1 MQIRC
6 RHCTKTLLLPA
17 DGALP
22 QNCPHCQAA
31 PGPGMLG
38 AYEPVRLLAAGGM
51 GEVYLARHRELG
63 TEVAIKLLR
72 PMPLDQLP
80 ALRERFAREA
90 RLAARV
96 AHPGVVRVLAS
107 ELADDRPY
115 LVLELVRGRTLRTL
129 LAGGPPTI
137 AEALRLAIATA
148 EVLAEAHAHGVL
160 HRDVKPDNVMVQD
173 DGRVRVLDFGIAR
186 AIADDAPLTRTGEL
200 VGTPEYMAPEQLLE
214 GPEAVDAR
222 TDVHALGVLTYEL
235 LSGRSPFRGNSLF
248 QTLKLV
254 ESLTP
259 PPPSSLREQVPAE
272 VDGVV
277 RRALHKDP
285 RERPPDAGA
294 FAAALRATMPGPS
307 RDGGAVQSRRQ
318 ALVVG
323 LALLVG
329 AALGSKW
336 LPAPEPIV
344 PLVVP
349 RTSGEL
355 RAVERAEIA
364 QHLAS
369 GRWLRALHRAER
381 LAAAGDPA
389 AMAQAREAF
398 VLHHTVWPQ
407 LIGLPD
413 WLGACD
419 EAERRRLFV
428 DDVELAAQPA
438 DVPIPGRASAVDVT
452 LRSLL
457 AARGQGDEAL
467 LGALQDHAQ
476 RLPID
481 EPEHWLTQLAARHL
495 RGDALGREQ
504 AAEQAWLHGAGEL
517 AVLLDAGA
525 AVLPRG
531 AAPAALV
538 RPAGD
543 ARALRWRRRVLAAVG
558 ADAPAAVLLHSTL
571 AALGDETPQLHAL
584 RAVPRRIA
592 DQVAPWFV
600 GLASVDP
607 AARDQLLLA
616 SVVLGSRPDY
626 AAAPWSAVE
635 PDRRRVLDAEV
646 QRGR

>member
-1 MQIRC
+1 MQILC
-6 RHCTKTLLLPA
+6 RHCNKTLLLPA

-22 QNCPHCQAA
+22 PRCPHCHAA
-31 PGPGMLG
+31 PGPGTLG

-72 PMPLDQLP
+72 PMPLEQLP
-80 ALRERFAREA
+80 GLRERFAREA

-107 ELADDRPY
+107 ELADDRPF
-115 LVLELVRGRTLRTL
+115 LVLELVRGRTLRAL
-129 LAGGPPTI
+129 LAEGPPTI

-200 VGTPEYMAPEQLLE
+200 VGTPEYMAPEQLLD

-235 LSGRSPFRGNSLF
+235 LTGRSPFRGSSLF

-259 PPPSSLREQVPAE
+259 PQPSSLREQVPAE
-272 VDGVV
+272 VDAVL
-277 RRALHKDP
+277 RRALHKEP
-285 RERPPDAGA
+285 HARPADAGS
-294 FAAALRATMPGPS
+294 FAAALRTAQPKPAS
-307 RDGGAVQSRRQ
+307 DGGAVRRRRQ
-318 ALVVG
+318 LLATG

-329 AALGSKW
+329 GTLGSIGW
-336 LPAPEPIV
+336 RSPPP
-344 PLVVP
+344 VVP
-349 RTSGEL
+349 VVVPPSSAQL
-355 RAVERAEIA
+355 RAGERAEIA
-364 QHLAS
+364 QDLAG

-381 LAAAGDPA
+381 LVAAGDAA
-389 AMAQAREAF
+389 AMELAREAF

-407 LIGLPD
+407 VLGLPG

-419 EAERRRLFV
+419 EAQRRRLFV
-428 DDVELAAQPA
+428 DDVELATAPA
-438 DVPIPGRASAVDVT
+438 AEPSPRRGSASDTT

-457 AARGQGDEAL
+457 VAPGRGDEARI
-467 LGALQDHAQ
+467 GVLQGHAQ

-481 EPEHWLTQLAARHL
+481 EAEHWLAQLAVRHL

-531 AAPAALV
+531 DAPAALV
-538 RPAGD
+538 RPVGD

-558 ADAPAAVLLHSTL
+558 DDAPAAVLLHSTL
-571 AALGDETPQLHAL
+571 AALGDETPQLQAL
-584 RAVPRRIA
+584 RAVPRRVA

-600 GLASVDP
+600 GLAAADS

-626 AAAPWSAVE
+626 AAAPWSAVDPE
-635 PDRRRVLDAEV
+635 RRRVLDAEV